1 MMDCA
6 GVLEAIY
13 REVKLINRRL
23 ELLEDLME
31 EIIVRELS
39 RVRLSDEEIEEIRK
53 SVGDMK
59 RGEYVTLG
67 DLERV

>member
-31 EIIVRELS
+31 EIIVRELP
-39 RVRLSDEEIEEIRK
+39 RVRLSDEEIEENKEIC
-53 SVGDMK
+53 
-59 RGEYVTLG
+59 
-67 DLERV
+67 